1 MQVFWSLQP
10 GGVMMAHGR
19 GRPRAAAGA
28 IQGGAMRV
36 ISVKCP
42 KCRATME
49 IDSATGV
56 VLRHHEEVRSKPG
69 ADFLGTRLRELEQEK
84 ARREAVVE
92 HGREREKNRQG
103 EFDKLFRKVKEEHSS
118 GSR

>member
-1 MQVFWSLQP
+1 
-10 GGVMMAHGR
+10 MA
-19 GRPRAAAGA
+19 
-28 IQGGAMRV
+28 V

-42 KCRATME
+42 KCSEAME
-49 IDSATGV
+49 IDAATGT
-56 VLRHHEEVRSKPG
+56 VLRHREEVKGKPG
-69 ADFLGTRLRELEQEK
+69 ADFLGERLRELEQEK

-103 EFDKLFRKVKEEHSS
+103 EFDQLFRKVKEEHSS

>member
-1 MQVFWSLQP
+1 M
-10 GGVMMAHGR
+10 G
-19 GRPRAAAGA
+19 
-28 IQGGAMRV
+28 V

-42 KCRATME
+42 KCRETME
-49 IDSATGV
+49 IDTATGV
-56 VLRHHEEVRSKPG
+56 VLRHHEEARSKPG
-69 ADFLGTRLRELEQEK
+69 ANFLGERLRELDQEK

-103 EFDKLFRKVKEEHSS
+103 EFDKLFRKVREENSS

>member
-1 MQVFWSLQP
+1 MS
-10 GGVMMAHGR
+10 
-19 GRPRAAAGA
+19 
-28 IQGGAMRV
+28 V

-42 KCRATME
+42 KCRETME

-56 VLRHHEEVRSKPG
+56 VLRHHEETAAKPG

>member
-1 MQVFWSLQP
+1 MKFASLL
-10 GGVMMAHGR
+10 
-19 GRPRAAAGA
+19 AAAAASRYDGPLPRVA
-28 IQGGAMRV
+28 TSERQGGAMGV

-42 KCRATME
+42 KCRETME
-49 IDSATGV
+49 IDTATGA
-56 VLRHHEEVRSKPG
+56 VLRHHEEARSKPG
-69 ADFLGTRLRELEQEK
+69 ADFLGERLRELDQEK

>member
-1 MQVFWSLQP
+1 M
-10 GGVMMAHGR
+10 G
-19 GRPRAAAGA
+19 
-28 IQGGAMRV
+28 V

-42 KCRATME
+42 KCRETME
-49 IDSATGV
+49 IDAATGA
-56 VLRHHEEVRSKPG
+56 VLRHHEAVTAKPG
-69 ADFLGTRLRELEQEK
+69 ADFLGERLRELDQEK

-92 HGREREKNRQG
+92 QGREREKNRQG